1 MDKTA
6 PVVPNERLA
15 SAAIDEDE
23 IDLKVYW
30 HIFNRYKWK
39 ILFLTM
45 VIGLLA
51 TLVSFSLEPIY
62 KSTTLLLIE
71 SDEAKVI
78 SIEEVYGMNSANKE
92 YYQTQI
98 GILKS
103 RGLAEKVVKKLNL
116 VSHPLYLPKDEDE
129 GFSFNLKDWIPS
141 SWSSASEETP
151 PTDAEIFDTVV
162 KAVMESIS
170 IDPVRNSQLVE
181 ISFESPDAELAAQ
194 VPNSLSDI
202 YIESDLDAKL
212 AKTEKAREWLNKR
225 IAKLR
230 KKLRESER
238 KQELYMDRNGLVNVE
253 GIKSV
258 AIKRI
263 EQMVEHLVNGRQRL
277 TEATSAYR
285 QVQALRGSSSEAFES
300 IPAVLKNPLVQ
311 TLKEAELNAKRTVS
325 ELSERYGPKH
335 PKIIAAKAELKT
347 AKRNTAQQIRQ
358 VVAAITKEYEVA
370 LANVKALEKN
380 VAENERIIQELNK
393 KGIELA
399 RLTRE
404 VERNR
409 RVYEIFLSRLKE
421 TTASQDVQA
430 LQSTVGRIVDPAVVS
445 AIPYK
450 PKKKLIIAISLVL
463 GFLFVTMLAFF
474 LEYLDNTI
482 KDADDVEDKLGFPLL
497 GSLPALKLSLK
508 GEYGEFEPRWMFL
521 NEQKSGFAEDVRTLR
536 TGIMLSLLDSSRK
549 VLVVTSSVPGEG
561 KSTVSLNQAFALGQ
575 MEKTLLIEADMR
587 RPTLVKTFGLNRK
600 APGLAEL
607 VAGTGTI
614 EECIHHIGED
624 GGVHV
629 LPSGKVP
636 PNPLEL
642 LSSPRFIEL
651 VEELSEEY
659 GYIVIDSAPTI
670 LVSDAMVLAKLA
682 NQVLYVVKADHTPYP
697 IVQDGLKRLQK
708 INAPIP
714 NIILN
719 QVATAKK
726 SKYYYGK
733 YNKYGYYRSGY
744 YAQHG
749 YYGGDH
755 SYY

>member
-1 MDKTA
+1 MDKA
-6 PVVPNERLA
+6 ALVPNERLA
-15 SAAIDEDE
+15 SPAIDEDE

-62 KSTTLLLIE
+62 RSTTLLLIE
-71 SDEAKVI
+71 SNQAKVI
-78 SIEEVYGMNSANKE
+78 SIEEVYGINSANKE

-116 VSHPLYLPKDEDE
+116 LSHPLYLPKKEDE
-129 GFSFNLKDWIPS
+129 GFSFNLKDWMPS
-141 SWSSASEETP
+141 SWSSASEEAP
-151 PTDAEIFDTVV
+151 PSYQEQFDTVV
-162 KAVMESIS
+162 KAVMEAIS
-170 IDPVRNSQLVE
+170 IKPVRNSQLVE
-181 ISFESPDAELAAQ
+181 ISFESPDANLAAK
-194 VPNSLSDI
+194 VPNTLSDI

-212 AKTEKAREWLNKR
+212 KQTEKARSWLNKR

-230 KKLRESER
+230 NKLRQAER
-238 KQELYMDRNGLVNVE
+238 RQEDYMERNGLVNVE

-258 AIKRI
+258 AVKKI
-263 EQMVEHLVNGRQRL
+263 EQTVEHLVNARQRL
-277 TEATSAYR
+277 TEATSTYR
-285 QVQALRGSSSEAFES
+285 QVQALKGRPIQAFES
-300 IPAVLKNPLVQ
+300 IPAVLNNRLVQ
-311 TLKEAELNAKRTVS
+311 TLKEAELDAERKVS
-325 ELSERYGPKH
+325 ELAERYGQKH
-335 PKIIAAKAELKT
+335 PKIIAAQAELRT

-370 LANVKALEKN
+370 VANVKALKQN
-380 VAENERIIQELNK
+380 VALNERIIQELNK

-409 RVYEIFLSRLKE
+409 RVYEIFLTRLKE
-421 TTASQDVQA
+421 TTASKDVQA
-430 LQSTVGRIVDPAVVS
+430 LQSTVGRVVDSAVVS
-445 AIPYK
+445 IKPYK

-463 GFLFVTMLAFF
+463 GFLFATMLAFF

-497 GSLPALKLSLK
+497 GSLPRLKLSLK
-508 GEYGEFEPRWMFL
+508 GENKEFEPRWMFL
-521 NEQKSGFAEDVRTLR
+521 NEQKSGFAEEVRTIR
-536 TGIMLSLLDSSRK
+536 TGIMLSLLDNSRK

-561 KSTVSLNQAFALGQ
+561 KSTVSINQAFALGQ

-587 RPTLVKTFGLNRK
+587 RPTLVKTFGLNSK

-614 EECIHHIGED
+614 EECIHSIGAE
-624 GGVHV
+624 GGVDV
-629 LPSGKVP
+629 IPSGKVP
-636 PNPLEL
+636 ANPLEL
-642 LSSPRFIEL
+642 LASPRFIEI
-651 VEELSEEY
+651 VEKLSKQY
-659 GYIVIDSAPTI
+659 GYVVIDSAPTL

-682 NQVLYVVKADHTPYP
+682 DQVLYVVKADHTPYP

-719 QVATAKK
+719 QVPTVKK
-726 SKYYYGK
+726 GKYYYGK
-733 YNKYGYYRSGY
+733 YNKYGYYRKG
-744 YAQHG
+744 YAQYG
-749 YYGGDH
+749 YGGDH
-755 SYY
+755 SYYS